1 MALSA
6 VLNRTV
12 MAAATLV
19 GVAIIVF
26 VLIRVVPGDPIAM
39 MIGPGA
45 TPADVIALRA
55 HYGLDGPISSQFV
68 TWFKSALVGDFG
80 ISITMRRDVLTILG
94 EHLPATIEL
103 AVAALVLALLVGGGI
118 AVGGTLLRHRR
129 GAALI
134 DAINGIFLALPDFIW
149 ALIFVLLFGVA
160 VPLFPLTGRIDPSV
174 DFEFGTRFFLVE
186 SLVTGRFKVTG
197 DILAH
202 MIMPTVAL
210 ALPLA
215 AVIGRVLKQ
224 ALAEAMVQD
233 YVLLARIKGM
243 SDLRL
248 ILREALRNAI
258 GPTLALTGVQA
269 TFLIGGTVVVERIF
283 AYPGIGNLAI
293 EAVINRDFPLIQ
305 GLVLMFGLIFILINV
320 LVDLTVVAL
329 NPRLHHG

>member
-12 MAAATLV
+12 MAVATLL

-45 TPADVIALRA
+45 SASDVIALRA
-55 HYGLDGPISSQFV
+55 HYGLDGSVSSQFLV
-68 TWFKSALVGDFG
+68 WFKSALVGDFG

-103 AVAALVLALLVGGGI
+103 AGLALLVAI
-118 AVGGTLLRHRR
+118 LIGGTVAVVGTLTRGRR
-129 GAALI
+129 SGAI
-134 DAINGIFLALPDFIW
+134 VDAVNGIFLALPDFIW
-149 ALIFVLLFGVA
+149 ALIFVLLLGVA
-160 VPLFPLTGRIDPSV
+160 VPLLPLTGRIDPSV
-174 DFEFGTRFFLVE
+174 QIEFGTRFFLAE
-186 SLVTGRFKVTG
+186 SLLTGRFKVAS

-202 MIMPTVAL
+202 MAMPTMAL

-224 ALAEAMVQD
+224 ALTEAMVQD

-243 SDLRL
+243 SELRL
-248 ILREALRNAI
+248 ILGEALRNAV

-293 EAVINRDFPLIQ
+293 DAVINRDFPLIQ
-305 GLVLMFGLIFILINV
+305 GLVLLFGLIFILINV
-320 LVDLTVVAL
+320 LVDLAVVAL
-329 NPRLHHG
+329 NPRLRYG